1 MFFNLFRISDLS
13 IQLDR
18 ACQRHAA
25 RASRESGQKHVLC
38 GLAIY
43 QHFAMTAATSAAAA
57 AAADTTTSATGK
69 RMDWDREMRVKSGGK
84 SGWY

>member
-25 RASRESGQKHVLC
+25 RGESGQKHVLC

-43 QHFAMTAATSAAAA
+43 QHFAMTAATSAA